1 MDFIDQLLQADAPI
15 AREVSFTA
23 PDGTVHKGTVHFRRI
38 TAGERQRL
46 LQGQRYSMNKDGNVA
61 SMKTEIDL
69 ALNEAQKHMLVA
81 FSVCRADGSAAFK
94 SPAEVAKLDAL
105 KVSALYEAADEL
117 NREKEPGKP

>member
-15 AREVSFTA
+15 AREVSFNS
-23 PDGTVHKGTVHFRRI
+23 PDGNVQKGTVHFRRI
-38 TAGERQRL
+38 TAGERQKL

-81 FSVCRADGSAAFK
+81 FSVCRADGTPAFK
-94 SPAEVAKLDAL
+94 SAAEVAKLDAL
-105 KVSALYEAADEL
+105 KVGALYEAADEV
-117 NREKEPGKP
+117 NREKEPGKL